1 MRPLNH
7 PLIQL
12 LAGAVALA
20 LFPSAI
26 LAQPTSQP
34 AATSQPSSASQPA
47 PASQPAGEPLPALVP
62 AYGPYAGMDHS
73 GTPVLPPRQIT
84 LPPQS
89 AKPGEERPLPG
100 YDGRPPDGL
109 SAGEALIWV
118 PRAIF
123 YPVHLI
129 LKYGVQYPI
138 TGAITLAEE
147 HHVLNRVQRFFT
159 FRDGKGGLFPTFFV
173 DFGLYPSMGL
183 YFYLD
188 DLFVPNNN
196 LVLQAGFWPTGWY
209 HFTVTDRFKV
219 FRNDQGTVTL
229 RGEFVWRPDF
239 VFTGLGPDSTSNE
252 YWFGARH
259 TEVEASLRTALKD
272 LNRVTFGLFYRNVM
286 IEGGDSPS
294 VDDKAAPFS
303 RNLQKSMPGY
313 GWTYNLLTAQ
323 LKFELDSRSPDRV
336 FTPGSG
342 LRLELFGSLNVDPSD
357 AELSFARYG
366 AEAAGFLDVSGLN
379 HVIALRLYT
388 ELLEPIGDAPVPVTE
403 RISLGG
409 AEYMRGFLGGWLRG
423 DSALVLTL
431 DYRYPIWTFLDA
443 NIFASLGNVFNGRF
457 EDIHIERMMMVWG
470 IGLRSNTSRD
480 VSFDIMLAF
489 GTNQLGIWDDDFR
502 INHVRAVFGINQ
514 GF

>member
-1 MRPLNH
+1 MIRPAR
-7 PLIQL
+7 QL
-12 LAGAVALA
+12 LTGALA
-20 LFPSAI
+20 LALLPSGA
-26 LAQPTSQP
+26 LAQPAPTSQTVP
-34 AATSQPSSASQPA
+34 ASQPA
-47 PASQPAGEPLPALVP
+47 PASQPVLPAP
-62 AYGPYAGMDHS
+62 APVYGPYAGLDHT
-73 GTPVLPPRQIT
+73 GTPISPPREIT

-89 AKPGEERPLPG
+89 AKPGDKRPLVA
-100 YDGRPPDGL
+100 YDGREPEGA
-109 SAGEALIWV
+109 SAGEVLIWI

-123 YPVHLI
+123 YPVHLV
-129 LKYGVQYPI
+129 LKYGVQWPI
-138 TGAITLAEE
+138 TSGITLAEE
-147 HHVLNRVQRFFT
+147 HYIFNRVERFFT
-159 FRDGKGGLFPTFFV
+159 FREGKGGLFPTFFV

-188 DLFVPNNN
+188 DLFLPKNN
-196 LVLQAGFWPTGWY
+196 LVVQAGFWPTGWY
-209 HFTVTDRFKV
+209 HFEVTDRFKV

-239 VFTGLGPDSTSNE
+239 VFTGLGPDSTSDE

-272 LNRVTFGLFYRNVM
+272 LNRVSIGLFYRNVM

-294 VDDKAAPFS
+294 VDDRAAPFS
-303 RNLQKSMPGY
+303 RNLQKAMPGF

-323 LKFELDSRSPDRV
+323 LKLELDTRSPDRV

-342 LRLELFGSLNVDPSD
+342 LRLELFGSINVDPSD
-357 AELSFARYG
+357 PELSFVRYG
-366 AEAAGFLDVSGLN
+366 GEAAGFLDLSGIN
-379 HVIALRLYT
+379 HVVALRLYT
-388 ELLEPIGDAPVPVTE
+388 ELLESIGDVPVPVTE

-409 AEYMRGFLGGWLRG
+409 AEYMRGFLQGWLRG

-443 NIFASLGNVFNGRF
+443 NLFASIGNVFNGRF
-457 EDIHIERMMMVWG
+457 EDIHIERMMMCWG
-470 IGLRSNTSRD
+470 IGLRTNTSRD

-489 GTNQLGIWDDDFR
+489 GTNQIGIWDTDFR
-502 INHVRAVFGINQ
+502 VNHVRAVFGINQ